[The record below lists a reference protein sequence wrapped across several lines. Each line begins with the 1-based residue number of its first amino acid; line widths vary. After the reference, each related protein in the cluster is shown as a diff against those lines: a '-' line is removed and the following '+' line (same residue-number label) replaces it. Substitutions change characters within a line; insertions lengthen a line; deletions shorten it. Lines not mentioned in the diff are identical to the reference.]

1 MDIFVFICD
10 LVSLYVFCIYL
21 VCYFST
27 TIMTIN
33 DPWVAVGFFGGLPY
47 NIMIHV
53 ALEMVVENQLDL
65 QNNGT

>member
-1 MDIFVFICD
+1 
-10 LVSLYVFCIYL
+10 
-21 VCYFST
+21 
-27 TIMTIN
+27 MTIN